1 MLLLL
6 LPQPPISIDDIAPSK
21 KQTLLNR
28 DFNGFA
34 FAPEFALNPYLEDK
48 KKHTKTIVSLVPFF
62 PELPCLSKCDIEVSG
77 DHGLKVTAAPVAHPS
92 KSWPKTRS
100 RKVAGNLYRHMC
112 NFTAAAW
119 GYAHDGN
126 LLPSPYLDVN
136 VSRDQVKMLNPSP
149 RDVQI
154 GALIDESSGEKAMK
168 KIAKRRIE
176 FMNGNVNSYARVLNG
191 QAQMESIKNY
201 SELAASIAVY
211 SREMT
216 ERENQKQGE
225 KKKSDQEKAEKKRQ
239 QELKDKHDRDRLLPG
254 CREDVEVRGLV
265 FVLNCNVLRKKDIL
279 KHYFDYSKPMSA
291 IKKTEVDLL
300 IAEYFGK
307 MNEAANVSGDA
318 ATAVV
323 TEAVAVADVEAA
335 STVVEEAAAM
345 DGTTGEVTLGGE
357 TNESISITETG
368 NVMETD
374 TEGGPKRISR
384 KRRRTD
390 KGADY
395 DTTIS

>member
-1 MLLLL
+1 
-6 LPQPPISIDDIAPSK
+6 
-21 KQTLLNR
+21 
-28 DFNGFA
+28 
-34 FAPEFALNPYLEDK
+34 
-48 KKHTKTIVSLVPFF
+48 
-62 PELPCLSKCDIEVSG
+62 
-77 DHGLKVTAAPVAHPS
+77 
-92 KSWPKTRS
+92 
-100 RKVAGNLYRHMC
+100 
-112 NFTAAAW
+112 
-119 GYAHDGN
+119 
-126 LLPSPYLDVN
+126 
-136 VSRDQVKMLNPSP
+136 
-149 RDVQI
+149 
-154 GALIDESSGEKAMK
+154 MK